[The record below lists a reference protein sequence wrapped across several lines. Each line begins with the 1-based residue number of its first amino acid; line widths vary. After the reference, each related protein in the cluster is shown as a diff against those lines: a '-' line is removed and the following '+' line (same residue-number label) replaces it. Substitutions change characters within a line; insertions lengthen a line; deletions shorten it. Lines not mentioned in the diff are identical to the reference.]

1 MMRVFVVIAILIISF
16 PLWAGDETQDLDK
29 IRTDIDDVNQSM
41 EQIEGERGDVSQ
53 QLRTL
58 EKEYGKAANSLR
70 SLSKNIN
77 TKWRRLKEI
86 NREIKSRQAVLKA
99 ESHQLE
105 GQIKATFIMGQKEKL
120 KLLLNQQDPKL
131 ASRMLM
137 YHRYLND
144 ARLAR
149 VIAIKEQISTLMAL
163 REEKKQQSTQLKQ
176 NSSSKK
182 RQQKKLIKTRN
193 KRQVL
198 LVKLNNDFTLKA
210 QQLTHLKS
218 NEKQLEELLVSL
230 GKTKVLKKSP
240 SVIDKLKTSLE
251 KPAKINLKTST
262 AFFKQQQGTFSWP
275 VKGKIL
281 KQFNSERPG
290 GRWDGVL
297 ISAEE
302 GTNIKAIAKGEV
314 IYADWLRGYGLLVII
329 DHGADYMSLYAFN
342 QSIGKKVGDHIK
354 AGSIIAAVG
363 KSGGRDE
370 IGLYFGIRHK
380 GKSINPAHWCQ
391 KIQNGYVG

>member
-1 MMRVFVVIAILIISF
+1 
-16 PLWAGDETQDLDK
+16 
-29 IRTDIDDVNQSM
+29 
-41 EQIEGERGDVSQ
+41 
-53 QLRTL
+53 
-58 EKEYGKAANSLR
+58 
-70 SLSKNIN
+70 
-77 TKWRRLKEI
+77 
-86 NREIKSRQAVLKA
+86 
-99 ESHQLE
+99 
-105 GQIKATFIMGQKEKL
+105 
-120 KLLLNQQDPKL
+120 
-131 ASRMLM
+131 
-137 YHRYLND
+137 
-144 ARLAR
+144 
-149 VIAIKEQISTLMAL
+149 
-163 REEKKQQSTQLKQ
+163 
-176 NSSSKK
+176 
-182 RQQKKLIKTRN
+182 
-193 KRQVL
+193 VL